1 MFAAMRDTE
10 LFQLALGL
18 IPPWQ
23 VKASSFDAAGKRLD
37 LSVDFPDGSQHPC
50 PTCGKPSAVYDSD
63 EKRWR
68 HLDFFQHQAYLV
80 ARVPRVWCQEHGV
93 HQVAVPWAR
102 PESKFTLLFEGLIL
116 AMAPHMAV
124 KHIARLVGEHD
135 TRIWRIIRY
144 HVREA
149 RARADH
155 SKVKRLAIDE
165 TAARR
170 GHDYVTI
177 AVDIDQRRVLFA
189 CRGKDA
195 SCIASAAVDLR
206 AHGADPLAVTD
217 VACDMSAAF
226 TKGVTD
232 HLPNAAI
239 TYDRFHVT
247 KLIIEALE
255 ETRREEQ
262 REGGWQRVLLKGNH
276 WALVRNPE
284 NQTDEQAM
292 AVDVVAMPMLK
303 LKTGRAYRLK
313 LAFQEAYAH
322 GPRQLERW
330 HHWAVRSRLPAM
342 VRAAKTI
349 RSHWDGVVRW
359 FESDITS
366 AIMEGFNSVF
376 QAAKSRAR
384 GYRNHDYFIDM
395 IYLIGAKLDFRA
407 TLMPHTK

>member
-1 MFAAMRDTE
+1 MRDTE

-18 IPPWQ
+18 VPPWQ
-23 VKASSFDAAGKRLD
+23 VVSSTFSASDKRLEMRI
-37 LSVDFPDGSQHPC
+37 DFPAGSQLPC
-50 PTCGKPSAVYDSD
+50 PECGKPCAVYDSE

-80 ARVPRVWCQEHGV
+80 ARVPRVFCQQHAV
-93 HQVAVPWAR
+93 HQVKVPWAR
-102 PESKFTLLFEGLIL
+102 ANSGFTLLFEGLIL

-135 TRIWRIIRY
+135 TRIWRIIKH

-155 SKVKRLAIDE
+155 SQVKRMAFDE
-165 TAARR
+165 TAAKRD
-170 GHDYVTI
+170 HDYVTI
-177 AVDIDQRRVLFA
+177 SVDLDQRRVLFA
-189 CRGKDA
+189 CEGKDA
-195 SCIASAAVDLR
+195 SCIASAATDLR
-206 AHGADPLAVTD
+206 AHGGDPAAVTD

-226 TKGVTD
+226 TKGVRD

-247 KLIIEALE
+247 QLITEALA

-262 REGGWQRVLLKGNH
+262 AEGGWKGALLKGH
-276 WALVRNPE
+276 RWALLRNE
-284 NQTDEQAM
+284 VNQTEEQAE
-292 AVDVVAMPMLK
+292 AADVIAMPTLN

-313 LAFQEAYAH
+313 LAFQEAYAR
-322 GPRQLERW
+322 GPGHLKRW
-330 HHWAVRSRLPAM
+330 YDWAVRSRLPAM

-366 AIMEGFNSVF
+366 AIMEGFNSLF

-384 GYRNHDYFIDM
+384 GYRNHAYFIDM

-407 TLMPHTK
+407 TLMSHTK